1 MRDVFISYSH
11 KDSDIREA
19 VVNKLESA
27 GISCWYA
34 PRDIRPGKEWADT
47 ITKALQDCRMV
58 VLIFTENSNTSVQ
71 VLREVGLSV
80 DFKKEIIPFKCDDC
94 TLTGSMQY
102 YLSTLH
108 WLNCSDNRDASLD
121 ELLQLVRTKQSSQ
134 NNKADNAA
142 DPKHKNSET
151 SAGKSGNKKS
161 PFSKSRLTALLI
173 ALFLIIGIAG
183 FLYSRGIFSNSI
195 AEETAVDPELKEL
208 IRQGVTT
215 YTGEDIRKMD
225 FSQIQKWV
233 VLDDKF
239 YYFSTEYESP
249 NADDYLIAM
258 LDDNTIRLEKYNEV
272 GTTEI
277 IIPEIVDGLPVTG
290 IGASCFED
298 NTEIQKV
305 IIPDT
310 VDFIDLD
317 AFAGCTSLREVTL
330 SNTLTYLGDE
340 AFMESGLVSLTLPES
355 FNTLNTNVFNG
366 CEQLESVIF
375 PEALTFLPIGTFT
388 NTPALKSVTIPAQ
401 KVLIDIDAFDA
412 DSGVTLIGVPGS
424 YTEKYAQQ
432 KNLGFQAYT
441 K

>member
-11 KDSDIREA
+11 KDSNIRED

-34 PRDIRPGKEWADT
+34 PRDIRPGREWADT

-58 VLIFTENSNTSVQ
+58 VLIFTENSNTSAQ

-108 WLNCSDNRDASLD
+108 WLNCSDDREASLD
-121 ELLQLVRTKQSSQ
+121 ELLQLVRTKQSSR
-134 NNKADNAA
+134 NNKTNTTVDS
-142 DPKHKNSET
+142 KKKESET
-151 SAGKSGNKKS
+151 HANQSGNKKTS
-161 PFSKSRLTALLI
+161 FSKSQLAIFLLAI
-173 ALFLIIGIAG
+173 LLIIGITG
-183 FLYSRGIFSNSI
+183 FLFSRGVFSKSP
-195 AEETAVDPELKEL
+195 AEQTTADPELNKL

-215 YTGEDIRKMD
+215 YTGEDIRKLD

-239 YYFSTEYESP
+239 YYFTTAYDSP

-305 IIPDT
+305 ILPDT
-310 VDFIDLD
+310 VDFIDPD
-317 AFAGCTSLREVTL
+317 AFAGCINLREVTL
-330 SNTLTYLGDE
+330 SNKLTYLGDE

-355 FNTLNTNVFNG
+355 LNSLAPNVFNG

-375 PEALTFLPIGTFT
+375 PKTLDLIPMGTFT
-388 NTPALKSVTIPAQ
+388 NTPALKSVTIPAE
-401 KVLIDIDAFDA
+401 KILIDIDAFDA
-412 DSGVTLIGVPGS
+412 DSGVTLIGVVGS

-432 KNLGFQAYT
+432 KNLEFRAT
-441 K
+441 EK